1 MLYEPVRLMAVAVMR
16 LLFRLRAEGRHHVP
30 LTGPVLLVANHS
42 SLVDPPAIGGLTPR
56 PVSFLA
62 KAELFGVPFL
72 GWLIRHLNARPLR
85 RGGADPSALRLALRV
100 LQEQGALLVFPEGTR
115 GEEGVLRPPKAGA
128 GMLAVLS
135 GAPVVPVYIAGS
147 GRAWPRGRRLP
158 RPGRRIT
165 VFFGAPVRFERQDDR
180 YRKKEA
186 YEAASA
192 EMMSA
197 IARLRDTAA
206 SRGGMVVSPGTD
218 RTAGGVGVGGPQA
231 SPKYTQERNVQQ

>member
-1 MLYEPVRLMAVAVMR
+1 MLYAIVRACAVMVMR
-16 LLFRLRAEGRHHVP
+16 LLFRVRAEGRHHVP
-30 LTGPVLLVANHS
+30 RTGPVLLVANHS

-62 KAELFGVPFL
+62 KAELFRIPFL
-72 GWLIRHLNARPLR
+72 GWLIRHLNASPLR
-85 RGGADPSALRLALRV
+85 REGADPAALRVALRV

-115 GEEGVLRPPKAGA
+115 GEEGVLRAPKAGA

-135 GAPVVPVYIAGS
+135 GAAVVPVYIAGS
-147 GRAWPRGRRLP
+147 GQAWPRGRWLP
-158 RPGRRIT
+158 RPCRIT
-165 VFFGAPVRFERQDDR
+165 VFFGPPLRFERHGGNS
-180 YRKKEA
+180 RKEN

-206 SRGGMVVSPGTD
+206 SRGGMVLSPEVD
-218 RTAGGVGVGGPQA
+218 RAAGGMGVGGPQA
-231 SPKYTQERNVQQ
+231 SPKYFQERNGQQ